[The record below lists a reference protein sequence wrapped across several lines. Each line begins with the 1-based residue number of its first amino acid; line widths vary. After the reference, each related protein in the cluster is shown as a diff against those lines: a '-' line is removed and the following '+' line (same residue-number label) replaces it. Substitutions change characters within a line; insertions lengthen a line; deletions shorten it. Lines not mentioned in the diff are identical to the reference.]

1 MSEKL
6 ETEKSKLQLQKLVV
20 EQKQSDAKVT
30 QLKQELIKYIAVTP
44 QSNFNNFF
52 S

>member
-1 MSEKL
+1 MMSEKL

-20 EQKQSDAKVT
+20 EQKQSDAKVA

-44 QSNFNNFF
+44 
-52 S
+52 